1 MVFMRM
7 ANVKSDLETGQ
18 LQVPRGFGEHAAK
31 TDRILMIEDDET
43 LVETIRY
50 TLQKRGFHVTAVH
63 DGDSGLRAARSLRPD
78 LILLDLM
85 LPEIDGRDVCRHLRT
100 WTSAPILILTAL
112 DREEDIVAGLEAGAD
127 DYLTKPFG
135 MAELVARVRAILRR
149 GRTEP
154 EDVKVLVAGDL
165 LMMLKEHRATFDGRE
180 LRLPPKEFKLLVTLA
195 LSAGKVFTRDQL
207 LDEVWGKDVVVDPR
221 NVDVHVRWLRAQLE
235 GEPDGS
241 WLIQTV
247 HGVGYRF
254 AGELGPSL
262 QQPSLE
268 RGDA

>member
-1 MVFMRM
+1 MKNEYEV
-7 ANVKSDLETGQ
+7 E
-18 LQVPRGFGEHAAK
+18 QVQISRAVNDPATK
-31 TDRILMIEDDET
+31 VDRILLIEDDGT

-50 TLQKRGFHVTAVH
+50 SLQKRGFHVTAVN
-63 DGDSGLRAARSLRPD
+63 DGDAGLKSARALRPD

-112 DREEDIVAGLEAGAD
+112 DREEDVVSGLEAGAD

-135 MAELVARVRAILRR
+135 MAELIARVRAILRR
-149 GRTEP
+149 VRTQAEDP
-154 EDVKVLVAGDL
+154 EVLVAGDL
-165 LMMLKEHRATFDGRE
+165 LMMLSEHRATFNNRE
-180 LRLPPKEFKLLVTLA
+180 LRLPPKEFRLLVTLA
-195 LSAGKVFTRDQL
+195 RNAGKVFTRDQL
-207 LDEVWGKDVVVDPR
+207 LDEVWGTDVVVDPR
-221 NVDVHVRWLRAQLE
+221 NVDVHIRWLRAQLE

-241 WLIQTV
+241 WMIQTV

-254 AGELGPSL
+254 AGELGPSV
-262 QQPSLE
+262 QPPNLE

>member
-1 MVFMRM
+1 M
-7 ANVKSDLETGQ
+7 ETNSVMTENETEEARKARSAAE
-18 LQVPRGFGEHAAK
+18 QVGK
-31 TDRILMIEDDET
+31 VDRILLIEDDET

-50 TLQKRGFHVTAVH
+50 SLQKRGYHVTAVL
-63 DGDSGLRAARSLRPD
+63 DGRAGLKTARALRPD

-112 DREEDIVAGLEAGAD
+112 DREEDVVSGLEAGAD

-135 MAELVARVRAILRR
+135 IAELIARVRAVLRR
-149 GRTEP
+149 VRSESEDP
-154 EDVKVLVAGDL
+154 EVLVAGDL
-165 LMMLKEHRATFDGRE
+165 MMMLNEHRAAFHGRE
-180 LRLPPKEFKLLVTLA
+180 LRLPPKEFKILVTLA
-195 LSAGKVFTRDQL
+195 RSAGRVFTRDQV
-207 LDEVWGKDVVVDPR
+207 LDEVWGKEVVVDPR

-241 WLIQTV
+241 WMIQTV

-254 AGELGPSL
+254 AGELGPTL
-262 QQPSLE
+262 QPPSLE
-268 RGDA
+268 RGDH